1 MSEEREEYGEK
12 VSLVGTTS
20 GVKLQADLVQRGLQS
35 RVRAIM
41 SIYGVNREEAETIL
55 DEIQN
60 EYSEYGTPV
69 QIPFPAECKK

>member
-1 MSEEREEYGEK
+1 MSEEREAYGDK
-12 VSLVGTTS
+12 TAIVISPN
-20 GVKLQADLVQRGLQS
+20 GVKVHADLVQRGLQS

-41 SIYGVNREEAETIL
+41 SIYGVNREEAEMIL

>member
-1 MSEEREEYGEK
+1 MSEERAVYDDK
-12 VSLVGTTS
+12 TAIVISPT
-20 GVKLQADLVQRGLQS
+20 GVKVHADLVQRGLQS

>member
-35 RVRAIM
+35 RVRAM
-41 SIYGVNREEAETIL
+41 MKIYGMTREEAEKVLVEIH
-55 DEIQN
+55 DENFQ
-60 EYSEYGTPV
+60 YGAPP
-69 QIPFPAECKK
+69 QIPFPEEHKK